1 MSASLSLSS
10 TLRFHRSNRRNPS
23 ARQMTILAFAP
34 SVSLPK
40 PSNLYDVLRVKQT
53 ASPIE
58 IKTAYRA
65 LAKRFHPDTGS
76 DGRDFIQI
84 HEAYA
89 TLSDPTARSLYDRS
103 MERGLRFD
111 GRDRS
116 GPAFRTRRW
125 ETDQCW

>member
-1 MSASLSLSS
+1 MSVTLSLSS
-10 TLRFHRSNRRNPS
+10 TIRLHRSNRRIPS
-23 ARQMTILAFAP
+23 PPPMTIRAFAP
-34 SVSLPK
+34 SVNLPK

-53 ASPIE
+53 ATPIE
-58 IKTAYRA
+58 IKTAYRT

-89 TLSDPTARSLYDRS
+89 TLSDPAARAVYDRS
-103 MERGLRFD
+103 MQPGIRFD
-111 GRDRS
+111 GRGRS